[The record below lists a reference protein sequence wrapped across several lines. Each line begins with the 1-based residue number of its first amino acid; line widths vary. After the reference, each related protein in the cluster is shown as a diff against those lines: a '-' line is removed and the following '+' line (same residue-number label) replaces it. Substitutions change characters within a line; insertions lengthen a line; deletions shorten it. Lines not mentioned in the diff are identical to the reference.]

1 MNKSNDQFYELLLTK
16 YAEVNIISNSKY
28 INAFT
33 KRASL
38 ISSVYRKL
46 VAAFSKNTTSAI
58 GFDVLL
64 CEKSIVIIF

>member
-16 YAEVNIISNSKY
+16 YSEVNIISNSKY

-38 ISSVYRKL
+38 ISRVYRKL
-46 VAAFSKNTTSAI
+46 VAEFSKNTTSEI

>member
-16 YAEVNIISNSKY
+16 YSEVNIISNSKY
-28 INAFT
+28 NAFT